1 MEEETK
7 LRIKTAMIVY
17 ALENELGNYVIDNQ
31 ILDNISESTKTTII
45 ERELN
50 RGNIVN
56 ESNVS
61 FLVESSY
68 IDEVFNMAIDTT
80 KETSLNKHFISLK
93 NLSASLGIFDIRN
106 AVSHPNR
113 PFPDAYWYR
122 AATIASDP
130 LILKLGLSGVR
141 QALNSAESENL
152 NIPPDEW
159 FNNVKWAI
167 PNTLPVSF
175 DHEITGLLGREKEF
189 KTLEGTLSKVRN
201 NLIAVVA
208 PGGIGKTAL
217 ILQFLKELSLS
228 PNWSKE
234 IDAIVFS
241 TLKNEQL
248 TADGIEFL
256 EAIDGIEQIKDAIYE
271 NLVRLFPDI
280 KLETFE
286 ECCLKLADKRILLC
300 IDNLETLLVN
310 SQKEFIDFNQ
320 SLPLHWRVIVTS
332 RISIDSA
339 TTVPLEPL
347 VKRHAVNL
355 GRNYIKKRGVI
366 DFKQEDLETIAE
378 KANFNP
384 LAIRLTID
392 LYLKG
397 VDIPSSI
404 QKSQKDIASFSY
416 KNLIESL
423 NPNSIEVL
431 EAIYVIGDTTKIQL
445 IELLDLSNEEIT
457 ESINELSKT
466 SLLIRTTSESGND
479 KYKLSDSIRDLLLTN
494 PKNIEARTRISESLK
509 ERKSKILDQKTRNE
523 QLGLNEFDEDFVS
536 ETTDPSI
543 HSLVVDLNKI
553 LSQKNKSIITNLLSD
568 LKSRF
573 TDLITYNPSNAEL
586 LYHYSR
592 VLRGLKDYNGEK
604 RILEQA
610 NSILK
615 DKPRVKLALAM
626 NFFYQNSYEDAL
638 EIFDALFSQG
648 FDSVEKSSRK
658 FAFSVCKL
666 HMLCYLNLGQYDEI
680 LELTKDW
687 QENQDWSVMKGTYR
701 ASAIKRS
708 VELIKHDTV
717 KVQDAFEKAIEIFN
731 NIFESEN
738 YPGFACFEANKLL
751 KEISFTLRFSEFTAE
766 FKLKL
771 LQFVANHYFEIINTL
786 KDTTLESSDVKTM
799 LESFFNIV
807 ITGKENPLKRAKWYN
822 ATPEKRYD
830 EEHIQELM
838 DEGYT
843 IVEVYYIPERGSGM
857 PNYIFAQDE
866 SKNQFFLYVD
876 YFEGGWNKWGYIS
889 LNSKLGI
896 KFDELNKNGKPSM
909 ANEIVEID
917 QYVI

>member
-7 LRIKTAMIVY
+7 LRIKTAMIIY
-17 ALENELGNYVIDNQ
+17 ALETELGNYVIDNQ
-31 ILDNISESTKTTII
+31 ILDNISESTKNTIL
-45 ERELN
+45 EREIS
-50 RGNIVN
+50 RGR
-56 ESNVS
+56 ELEDSSVS

-68 IDEVFNMAIDTT
+68 IDEIFNMAIDTT
-80 KETSLNKHFISLK
+80 KDTSLNNHFISLK
-93 NLSASLGIFDIRN
+93 TLSTSLGIFDIRN

-113 PFPDAYWYR
+113 PFPDVFWYR

-167 PNTLPVSF
+167 PNTLPISF
-175 DHEITGLLGREKEF
+175 DHEITGLLGREREF

-256 EAIDGIEQIKDAIYE
+256 EAIDGVEQIKDAIYE
-271 NLVRLFPDI
+271 NLVRLFPDFSFESFDECCI
-280 KLETFE
+280 KLAN
-286 ECCLKLADKRILLC
+286 KKILLC

-332 RISIDSA
+332 RISLDSA

-347 VKRHAVNL
+347 VKRHAVSL

-378 KANFNP
+378 KANYNP

-397 VDIPSSI
+397 VDIPASI

-445 IELLDLSNEEIT
+445 IELLDLTNEEIT

-536 ETTDPSI
+536 EDTDTSI

-553 LSQKNKSIITNLLSD
+553 LGQKNKSIITNLSNI
-568 LKSRF
+568 KSRF
-573 TDLITYNPSNAEL
+573 TDLITYNPSNPEL

-592 VLRGLKDYNGEK
+592 VLRGLKDYASEK

-610 NSILK
+610 NTLTK
-615 DKPRVKLALAM
+615 DKPRIRLALAM
-626 NFFYQNSYEDAL
+626 NYFYQNSYEDAL
-638 EIFDALFSQG
+638 SIFDDLFNKG
-648 FDSVEKSSRK
+648 FASVNNSSRK
-658 FAFSVCKL
+658 FAFTVCKL
-666 HMLCYLNLGQYDEI
+666 HMLCYLNLGQYEEI
-680 LELTKDW
+680 FKLTENW
-687 QENQDWSVMKGTYR
+687 QDDQDWSIMKGTYR

-708 VELIKHDTV
+708 VELIKHDTLN
-717 KVQDAFEKAIEIFN
+717 VQIAFDKAIDIFN
-731 NIFESEN
+731 NIFENEN
-738 YPGFACFEANKLL
+738 YPGFACFESNKLL
-751 KEISFTLRFSEFTAE
+751 KEISFTLRFSDFTNE

-771 LQFVANHYFEIINTL
+771 LEFVAHHYFEIINTL
-786 KDTTLESSDVKTM
+786 KDTTLESSDVKLM

-807 ITGKENPLKRAKWYN
+807 IIGKENPLKKAKWYN
-822 ATPEKRYD
+822 ATPKKRYD
-830 EEHIQELM
+830 EEHIQELIE
-838 DEGYT
+838 EGYT
-843 IVEVYYIPERGSGM
+843 IVEVYYIPEKGTGM
-857 PNYIFAQDE
+857 PNYIFAQDD

-876 YFEGGWNKWGYIS
+876 YFEGGWNKWGYVT
-889 LNSKLGI
+889 LNNKLGI
-896 KFDELNKNGKPSM
+896 KFDEINKNGKPSM
-909 ANEIVEID
+909 AKEIVEID
-917 QYVI
+917 QYTI

>member
-17 ALENELGNYVIDNQ
+17 ALETELGNYVIDNQ
-31 ILDNISESTKTTII
+31 ILDNISETTKNTIV
-45 ERELN
+45 EREIS
-50 RGNIVN
+50 RGRELVD
-56 ESNVS
+56 SGVS

-68 IDEVFNMAIDTT
+68 IDEIFNMAIDTT
-80 KETSLNKHFISLK
+80 KDTSLNKHFIELK
-93 NLSASLGIFDIRN
+93 TLSTSLGIFDIRN

-113 PFPDAYWYR
+113 SFPDAFWYR

-141 QALNSAESENL
+141 HALNSAESENL

-167 PNTLPVSF
+167 PNTLPISF

-189 KTLEGTLSKVRN
+189 KTLESTLSKVRN

-271 NLVRLFPDI
+271 NLVRLFPDFAF
-280 KLETFE
+280 ETFE
-286 ECCLKLADKRILLC
+286 ECCIKLANKKILLC

-332 RISIDSA
+332 RISLDSA

-347 VKRHAVNL
+347 VKRHAVSL

-366 DFKQEDLETIAE
+366 EFKQEDLETIAE
-378 KANFNP
+378 KANYNP

-397 VDIPSSI
+397 VDIPASI

-445 IELLDLSNEEIT
+445 IELLDLTNEEIT

-536 ETTDPSI
+536 ENTDPSI

-553 LSQKNKSIITNLLSD
+553 LGQKNKSVVANLSHI
-568 LKSRF
+568 KSRF
-573 TDLITYNPSNAEL
+573 TDLITYNPSNSEL

-592 VLRGLKDYNGEK
+592 VLKGLKDYASEK

-610 NSILK
+610 NTLTK
-615 DKPRVKLALAM
+615 DKPRIRLALAM
-626 NFFYQNSYEDAL
+626 NYFYQNSYEDAL
-638 EIFDALFSQG
+638 SIFNDLFSKG
-648 FDSVEKSSRK
+648 FASVNNSSRK
-658 FAFSVCKL
+658 FAFTVCKL
-666 HMLCYLNLGQYDEI
+666 HMLCYLNLGQYEEI
-680 LELTKDW
+680 LKLTENW
-687 QENQDWSVMKGTYR
+687 QDDQDWSVMKGTYR

-717 KVQDAFEKAIEIFN
+717 NVQVAFDKALDIFN
-731 NIFESEN
+731 NIFENEN
-738 YPGFACFEANKLL
+738 YPGFACFESNKLL
-751 KEISFTLRFSEFTAE
+751 KEISFTLRFSEFTNE

-771 LQFVANHYFEIINTL
+771 LEFVAHHYFEIINTL
-786 KDTTLESSDVKTM
+786 KDTTLESSDVKIM
-799 LESFFNIV
+799 LETFFNLV
-807 ITGKENPLKRAKWYN
+807 ISSKENPLKKAKWYN
-822 ATPEKRYD
+822 VSPEKRYD
-830 EEHIQELM
+830 EEHIQELIE
-838 DEGYT
+838 EGYT
-843 IVEVYYIPERGSGM
+843 MVEVYYIPEKGSGM
-857 PNYIFAQDE
+857 PNYIFAQDD

-876 YFEGGWNKWGYIS
+876 YFEGGWNKWGYIA

-896 KFDELNKNGKPSM
+896 KFDEINRNGKPSM
-909 ANEIVEID
+909 AKEIVEID
-917 QYVI
+917 QYTI